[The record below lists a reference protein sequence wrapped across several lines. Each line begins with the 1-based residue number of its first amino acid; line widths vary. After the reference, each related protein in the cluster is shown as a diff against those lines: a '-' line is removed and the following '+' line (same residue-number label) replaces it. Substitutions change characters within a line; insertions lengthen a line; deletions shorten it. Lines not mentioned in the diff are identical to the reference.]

1 MTAQNKLSNK
11 NKDRKFICVGL
22 DTDLENIPKHIL
34 KSGNPVLEF
43 NKQIIENTAEYA
55 AAYKLNFAFYEKDGE
70 KGMQNLFQTVKLIPE
85 DILIIADAKRGDI
98 GNTAKMYAKEIFDFL
113 KFDSVTLNPY
123 MGKDSLDPFL
133 SYYDKLNF
141 ILALTS
147 NQGASDFEKLKCED
161 GSFLFQKVIDKVST
175 WNQAN
180 NCGLV
185 FGATQLDELKDNL
198 VRTDQ
203 LPLLIPGVGAQ
214 GGSFIDIVRLLKT
227 VPEKNYIVNVSRGII
242 YKSKEIDFAEAAKSE
257 IIKYNNTAS
266 EVLY

>member
-1 MTAQNKLSNK
+1 MTAQNKLLNK
-11 NKDRKFICVGL
+11 NKNGKFICVGL
-22 DTDLENIPKHIL
+22 DTDIDNIPKHIL
-34 KSGNPVLEF
+34 KVENPILEF
-43 NKQIIENTAEYA
+43 NKQIIENTAEHA

-70 KGMQNLFQTVKLIPE
+70 KGMQNLLQTVKLIPE

-98 GNTAKMYAKEIFDFL
+98 GNTAKMYAKEIFDLFN
-113 KFDSVTLNPY
+113 FDSVTLNPY

-133 SYYDKLNF
+133 SYNDKLNF

-161 GSFLFQKVIDKVST
+161 GSFLFQKVIDKVFS

-185 FGATQLDELKDNL
+185 FGATQLEELEENL
-198 VRTDQ
+198 TRTKQ
-203 LPLLIPGVGAQ
+203 MPLLIPGVGAQ
-214 GGSFIDIVRLLKT
+214 GGSFIDIVKLLKT
-227 VPEKNYIVNVSRGII
+227 VPQKNYIVNVSRGII
-242 YKSKEIDFAEAAKSE
+242 YKSNDIDFAESARRE
-257 IIKYNNTAS
+257 ILKYNNIAS

>member
-1 MTAQNKLSNK
+1 MTAQNKLANK
-11 NKDRKFICVGL
+11 NKSRKFICIGL
-22 DTDLENIPKHIL
+22 DTDIENIPKHIL
-34 KSGNPVLEF
+34 KTENPVLEF
-43 NKQIIENTAEYA
+43 NKRIIENTVEYA

-70 KGMQNLFQTVKLIPE
+70 QGIQNLLQTIELIPE
-85 DILIIADAKRGDI
+85 DILTIADAKRGDI
-98 GNTAKMYAKEIFDFL
+98 GNTAKMYAKAIFDLF

-133 SYYDKLNF
+133 SYNDKLNF

-147 NQGASDFEKLKCED
+147 NPGASDFEKLKCED
-161 GSFLFQKVIDKVST
+161 GNFLFQKVIDKVSS

-185 FGATQLDELKDNL
+185 FGATQIEELKENL
-198 VRTDQ
+198 SRTIQ

-214 GGSFIDIVRLLKT
+214 GGSFTDIVKLLKT

-242 YKSKEIDFAEAAKSE
+242 YKSKEIDFAEAAESE
-257 IIKYNNTAS
+257 IIKYNNIAA